1 MDALTNPSAK
11 AFTDMVKPVDREQ
24 LVHRIITGLG
34 IFGGLFA
41 LISTLVWMWPAG
53 ESEDPTPGNASVPA
67 ATLVTGF
74 ARDYV
79 TTYLSAKAGDEDK
92 LARFLTAK
100 DLRLPPVGA
109 AFTDTDVAFA
119 KQVSETSD
127 GVAVWTV
134 TVSGVVNGNTS
145 ATAQRTFYRVPISV
159 FNGAPRAAGLPM
171 QVAAPAV
178 GVDLRLGYRNSVS
191 LESPLAQT
199 AAGFV
204 TAYLTGGTDFTRY
217 VTADSRET
225 PILPAPYMR
234 VEVVSMG
241 ANVGSDGANATE
253 AEVYVKAVARTK
265 NYTLTSL
272 AYPLSMRTV
281 EGRWQVVSINAV
293 PLLQSQP
300 QAVSDDTP
308 STTQTTTAPPP
319 AERG

>member
-1 MDALTNPSAK
+1 MNAIANPSGK
-11 AFTDMVKPVDREQ
+11 TFTDLVKPVDRDQ
-24 LVHRIITGLG
+24 LMRQLITGLG

-53 ESEDPTPGNASVPA
+53 KSDDPTPGNASVPA

-79 TTYLSAKAGDEDK
+79 TAYLSAKAGDEQK
-92 LARFLTAK
+92 LARYVTAQNIQ
-100 DLRLPPVGA
+100 LPPVSA

-119 KQVSETSD
+119 KQVSSTDD

-134 TVSGVVNGNTS
+134 TVSGLVNGNT
-145 ATAQRTFYRVPISV
+145 AAAAQRTFYRVPVSV
-159 FNGAPRAAGLPM
+159 YNGAPRAAGLPM
-171 QVAAPAV
+171 QVAAPGV
-178 GVDLRLGYRNSVS
+178 GVDLRLGYRNTVS

-204 TAYLTGGTDFTRY
+204 TSYLTGGADFTRY

-225 PILPAPYMR
+225 PILPPPYMR
-234 VEVVSMG
+234 VEVTSVG
-241 ANVGSDGANATE
+241 ANVGSDGSSATQ
-253 AEVYVKAVARTK
+253 AEVYVKVVARTK

-281 EGRWQVVSINAV
+281 EGRWQVVAINAT

-300 QAVSDDTP
+300 QAVNEDTP
-308 STTQTTTAPPP
+308 STTQTTTVPPP

>member
-1 MDALTNPSAK
+1 VNAIANPSGK
-11 AFTDMVKPVDREQ
+11 TFTDLVKPVDRDQ
-24 LVHRIITGLG
+24 LMRQLITGLG

-53 ESEDPTPGNASVPA
+53 ESDDPTPGNASVPA

-79 TTYLSAKAGDEDK
+79 TAYLSAKAGDEQK
-92 LARFLTAK
+92 LARYVTAPNIQ
-100 DLRLPPVGA
+100 LPPVSA

-119 KQVSETSD
+119 KQVSSTDD

-134 TVSGVVNGNTS
+134 TVSGLVNGTT
-145 ATAQRTFYRVPISV
+145 AAAAQRTFYRVPVSV
-159 FNGAPRAAGLPM
+159 YNGAPRAAGLPM
-171 QVAAPAV
+171 QVAAPGV
-178 GVDLRLGYRNSVS
+178 GVDLRLGYRNTVS

-204 TAYLTGGTDFTRY
+204 TAYLTGGADFTRY

-234 VEVVSMG
+234 VEVTSVG
-241 ANVGSDGANATE
+241 ANVGADGSSATQ
-253 AEVYVKAVARTK
+253 AEVYVKVVARTK

-281 EGRWQVVSINAV
+281 EGRWQVVAINAT

-300 QAVSDDTP
+300 QAVNEDTP

>member
-1 MDALTNPSAK
+1 VNATANHSPK
-11 AFTDMVKPVDREQ
+11 TFTDLVKPVDRDQ
-24 LVHRIITGLG
+24 LVRRTITGLG

-41 LISTLVWMWPAG
+41 LLSTLVWMWPSG
-53 ESEDPTPGNASVPA
+53 GSTDPTPGNASVPA

-79 TTYLSAKAGDEDK
+79 STYLSAKVGDEEQ
-92 LARFLTAK
+92 LARYVTVK
-100 DLRLPPVGA
+100 DLQLPPVGA

-119 KQVSETSD
+119 KQVSVTDD

-134 TVSGVVNGNTS
+134 TVSGLVNGNT
-145 ATAQRTFYRVPISV
+145 AADAQRTFYRVPV
-159 FNGAPRAAGLPM
+159 AVYNGAPRAAGLPM
-171 QVAAPAV
+171 QVAPPAV
-178 GVDLRLGYRNSVS
+178 GVDLRLGYRNAVS
-191 LESPLAQT
+191 LKSPLAQT

-204 TAYLTGGTDFTRY
+204 TAYLTGGEDFSRF

-225 PILPAPYMR
+225 PIIPAPYMR
-234 VEVVSMG
+234 VEVISVG
-241 ANVGSDGANATE
+241 ANVGSDGNNATQ
-253 AEVYVKAVARTK
+253 AEVYVKVAARTK

-281 EGRWQVVSINAV
+281 EGRWQVVSINAT
-293 PLLQSQP
+293 PLLQSHP
-300 QAVSDDTP
+300 QAVNEDTP